1 MKSIE
6 KDFTDAI
13 NKKYTVLQL
22 KLKGLASA
30 YPLSSYMAVSFHW
43 YNRVR
48 TDATDGKANTEIK
61 HFSFKTFEKLYSLH
75 TESKIIVRNF
85 CT

>member
-1 MKSIE
+1 MKST

-13 NKKYTVLQL
+13 NKKYTVFHL

-61 HFSFKTFEKLYSLH
+61 HFSFKTVQKY
-75 TESKIIVRNF
+75 I
-85 CT
+85 